1 MTDIVITILLGLAML
16 VGLATTII
24 PAIPDLG
31 LILISALGYGL
42 LVGWGEN
49 GWWLFTIIVVLGLA
63 GQAAEMV
70 LSGMGAR
77 RGGASWLSTF
87 GGLAAGV
94 IGLFV
99 FGPLGLIAGL
109 LLGTFLL
116 EFARHKNADEAMR
129 AMFGMG
135 AGYGAS
141 FVVKFLLGLVMI
153 AVWIAWVFMK

>member
-1 MTDIVITILLGLAML
+1 MTDIV
-16 VGLATTII
+16 I

-49 GWWLFTIIVVLGLA
+49 GWWLFTIIVLLGLA

-77 RGGASWLSTF
+77 RGGATWLSTF

-116 EFARHKNADEAMR
+116 EYARHKNAEEAMR

-153 AVWIAWVFMK
+153 ALWIVWVFMK

>member
-1 MTDIVITILLGLAML
+1 MTDIVITILLGLAMF
-16 VGLATTII
+16 VGLAATII
-24 PAIPDLG
+24 PAI
-31 LILISALGYGL
+31 A
-42 LVGWGEN
+42 
-49 GWWLFTIIVVLGLA
+49 VLGIA

-116 EFARHKNADEAMR
+116 EFARHKNADEALK

-135 AGYGAS
+135 VGYGAS

-153 AVWIAWVFMK
+153 AVWIAWVVMQ

>member
-31 LILISALGYGL
+31 LIVISALGYGL

-49 GWWLFTIIVVLGLA
+49 GWWLFAIIVILGLA

-116 EFARHKNADEAMR
+116 EFARHRNADEALK

-135 AGYGAS
+135 AGFGAS

-153 AVWIAWVFMK
+153 AVWVAWVVMQ

>member
-1 MTDIVITILLGLAML
+1 M
-16 VGLATTII
+16 
-24 PAIPDLG
+24 
-31 LILISALGYGL
+31 
-42 LVGWGEN
+42 
-49 GWWLFTIIVVLGLA
+49 
-63 GQAAEMV
+63 
-70 LSGMGAR
+70 
-77 RGGASWLSTF
+77 STF

-116 EFARHKNADEAMR
+116 EFARHKNTDEALK

-135 AGYGAS
+135 VGYGAS

-153 AVWIAWVFMK
+153 AVWIAWVVVK